1 MWSCWSWASSTLA
14 VVVLQGVTVL
24 AGQGFL
30 LVSEIELVC
39 KDWRER
45 GEIRGHLVSL
55 SSSAAA
61 SDLTAA
67 LSRENN

>member
-1 MWSCWSWASSTLA
+1 MWSCWSRASSTLA

-24 AGQGFL
+24 AGHGFL
-30 LVSEIELVC
+30 LVSEIEIVSE
-39 KDWRER
+39 DWRER
-45 GEIRGHLVSL
+45 EEMRGHLVSL